1 MNRSD
6 WHSRPGRSS
15 SFIAKSTR
23 FAIYHRDNFR
33 CVYCG
38 KRDDPPAYDG
48 EGLTLDHLIPR
59 DHGGNHKPANLVTAC
74 VSCNSSRQHK
84 KHRKPTLQR
93 LQRLASKPL
102 NREVGKILAELQKQC
117 SRHRLLNPLTTVEVG
132 RARFDEAGNPIDVR
146 ELHDGR
152 TRKDLGPLIRAARRR
167 STK

>member
-1 MNRSD
+1 MTRSD

-38 KRDDPPAYDG
+38 KRDEPPAYDG
-48 EGLTLDHLIPR
+48 EGLTLDHIIAR
-59 DHGGNHKPANLVTAC
+59 YHGGSHKPQNLVTAC
-74 VSCNSSRQHK
+74 LSCNSSRQHK

-102 NREVGKILAELQKQC
+102 NREVGKILVEL
-117 SRHRLLNPLTTVEVG
+117 
-132 RARFDEAGNPIDVR
+132 
-146 ELHDGR
+146 
-152 TRKDLGPLIRAARRR
+152 RRR
-167 STK
+167 HQPP